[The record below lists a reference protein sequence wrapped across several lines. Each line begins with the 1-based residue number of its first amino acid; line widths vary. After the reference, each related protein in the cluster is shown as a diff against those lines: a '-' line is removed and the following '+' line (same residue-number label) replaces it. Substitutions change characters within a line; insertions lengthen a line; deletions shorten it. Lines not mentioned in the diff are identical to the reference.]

1 MMYKYQIE
9 YTQSQGCFWKKAP
22 AKYVKLFYD
31 NYSSDLTNLKGLD
44 IGAGEG
50 KNTVFL
56 AAKGCHMTA
65 IDISPIALSRFNM
78 QPNYNIGKNNIETI
92 CTDLKNFQYENNGF
106 DIVIAY
112 GVLHCLSSI
121 EEVEQTLKKIKSWI
135 KIGGYFICATFTD
148 EIAPPEFQS
157 YLEYESFLP
166 TGMLETFFEDWDVL
180 ETENAIITETHPT
193 SQIEH
198 SHSIV
203 RLIARKNE

>member
-1 MMYKYQIE
+1 MNKYQIE
-9 YTQSQGCFWKKAP
+9 YEQSQGCFWEKAP
-22 AKYVKLFYD
+22 AKYVKLFHDKYT
-31 NYSSDLTNLKGLD
+31 SDLMNLKGLD

-65 IDISPIALSRFNM
+65 IDISSTALSRFNM
-78 QPNYNIGKNNIETI
+78 QPNYNIGKSNIETI
-92 CTDLKNFQYENNGF
+92 CNDLRNIKYRNNTF

-112 GVLHCLSSI
+112 GVLHCLSSN
-121 EEVEQTLKKIKSWI
+121 EEVKQMLKKIKSWI
-135 KIGGYFICATFTD
+135 KVGGYFICATFTD
-148 EIAPPEFQS
+148 EIAPPEIQS

-166 TGMLETFFEDWDVL
+166 IGMLEFFFADWDIL
-180 ETENAIITETHPT
+180 EKENAMITETHPT
-193 SQIEH
+193 SQVEH